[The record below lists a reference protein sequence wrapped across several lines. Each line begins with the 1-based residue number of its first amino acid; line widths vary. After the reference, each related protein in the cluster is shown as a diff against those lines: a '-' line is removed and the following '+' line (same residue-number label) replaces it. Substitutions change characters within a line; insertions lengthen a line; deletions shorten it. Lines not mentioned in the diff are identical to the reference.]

1 MPVNKLGYG
10 EGTTR
15 TQSTLQ
21 GALKFRWNIKD
32 VPHHSMG
39 GGSLYSLIYH
49 SLDASIPWKGHDH
62 GWCNQ
67 LWPRANQGEQMAEG
81 SFPKL
86 GQTAP
91 RVLKRDPWST
101 SQYSLYLHS
110 CYSCLI
116 FSEWV
121 WSFLYIDAHDR
132 RLHLGVF
139 FVVVEI
145 FVFASQSAFCFRQ
158 FLRGKVTT
166 ALREWAIMVQMCA
179 ILRTTW
185 RPHRR
190 DLALY
195 YLEKIPSLKNF
206 YTQTRK

>member
-1 MPVNKLGYG
+1 MVKAQQGLSQPCRELWNSDETSKMSHITVWEVGLYTPLSTTHWMPASPGRGMTMGDAINSGPGLTRENRWLRAVSQSWGKLPLESWRGIP
-10 EGTTR
+10 E
-15 TQSTLQ
+15 
-21 GALKFRWNIKD
+21 A
-32 VPHHSMG
+32 HHSIH
-39 GGSLYSLIYH
+39 YT
-49 SLDASIPWKGHDH
+49 W
-62 GWCNQ
+62 
-67 LWPRANQGEQMAEG
+67 
-81 SFPKL
+81 
-86 GQTAP
+86 
-91 RVLKRDPWST
+91 
-101 SQYSLYLHS
+101 HS

-145 FVFASQSAFCFRQ
+145 FIFASQSAFCFRQ

-190 DLALY
+190 ELALY